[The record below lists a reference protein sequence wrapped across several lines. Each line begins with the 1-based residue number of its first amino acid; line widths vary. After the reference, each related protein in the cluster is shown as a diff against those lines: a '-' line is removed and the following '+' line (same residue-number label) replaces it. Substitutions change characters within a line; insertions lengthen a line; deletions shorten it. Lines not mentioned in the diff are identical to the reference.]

1 MKLMFNVCHQM
12 CVRQDMQTAVADST
26 NYLMAKF
33 TFETE
38 DWNNTTKTAVFKNGP
53 LVKNVILDANNEC
66 AVPAEVIDASYL
78 YVSVFGVK
86 DPGYRITTNF
96 AMVQIDKSGYLEGD
110 GAGEITPSQVEQLEG
125 AIAEKTSPNDFKTI
139 NGQNIVGSG
148 NLIIEGSGTEVVANP
163 EGTATDSLTKIQ
175 IGEEILDIPSGGTN
189 VEANPTATA
198 TAELSKI
205 KVGND
210 VYEIPEGTVVE
221 ANPQGTASTDLTK
234 LKVGTDLFNIPSG
247 DEVVANPTLAG
258 TEADLS
264 GIEVNGTKFKI
275 PSGGS
280 AIIDDSDISTT
291 KVFSSEKVNDLLTTE
306 SGNVLPTGMIS
317 GKAIKNWGAGTT
329 TYNDLQDNAQY
340 YTYPI
345 TEVEPNTEYSLYSN
359 TGSRFTG
366 AIVGLYNASGVA
378 ISFLSTASSLI
389 TTAETKYIRFSTK
402 SANVTQVR
410 KGNDE
415 KAKSENYGARYD
427 RYLADDT
434 VAYKMHYIYV
444 STTGSNVTGD
454 GSKGK
459 PYASVYFA
467 NNQITDN
474 SESNRYT
481 ILVNPGTYDMSAEIS
496 GVPTHEYEGIIAK
509 DYVYYESVDISRPDL
524 TTIYLDGSDGLSGA
538 DLTDENIIPKCIFHF
553 VGNKEDSSKKL
564 HTHVKGMTLESTNA
578 RYGLHGE
585 TAATVGQDVLH
596 ENIIVKFHGKPA
608 LTGITTS
615 NILGYGMVC
624 NDHIIFRNCK
634 FVVDGD
640 ESSKRTF
647 IAHDNNLKDA
657 NINKIGGVVTF
668 EHCDMLGLLNHLM
681 HTATS
686 LASVD
691 VPFVFRCIGCTN
703 VGTVNMETNWGK
715 YVETIATS

>member
-1 MKLMFNVCHQM
+1 MYLRFNVESQHLTRTDRSI
-12 CVRQDMQTAVADST
+12 VVARSE
-26 NYLMAKF
+26 NYLKAKF
-33 TFETE
+33 DFSP
-38 DWNNTTKTAVFKNGP
+38 DWDGVTKTGVFTNGGR
-53 LVKNVILDANNEC
+53 VYNVILDNDEC
-66 AVPAEVIDASYL
+66 FVPTEVIRKGCFT
-78 YVSVFGVK
+78 VSVFGG
-86 DPGYRITTNF
+86 DLITADVVTIR
-96 AMVQIDKSGYLEGD
+96 VEPSGYEIGGSPEPPTPEVYEQILGMFDKFRGGEDGQVLAKSSDDDLEF
-110 GAGEITPSQVEQLEG
+110 EWVEQG
-125 AIAEKTSPNDFKTI
+125 GGGGGTAPRWGNIAGTLSNQTDLQAALDAKENAADAFDGNYENLTNKPALFSGDYRDLTNKPELFSGDYNDLSNKPTLF
-139 NGQNIVGSG
+139 SG
-148 NLIIEGSGTEVVANP
+148 NYNDLTNKPDIPSVEADPTLSGTE
-163 EGTATDSLTKIQ
+163 
-175 IGEEILDIPSGGTN
+175 
-189 VEANPTATA
+189 
-198 TAELSKI
+198 
-205 KVGND
+205 
-210 VYEIPEGTVVE
+210 
-221 ANPQGTASTDLTK
+221 
-234 LKVGTDLFNIPSG
+234 
-247 DEVVANPTLAG
+247 PTL
-258 TEADLS
+258 E
-264 GIEVNGTKFKI
+264 GIEIDGERYKI
-275 PSGGS
+275 GG
-280 AIIDDSDISTT
+280 AIDDANISALTT
-291 KVFSSEKVNDLLTTE
+291 YSSEKIDDLLTTE

-317 GKAIKNWGAGTT
+317 GKAIKNWGAGST

-345 TEVEPNTEYSLYSN
+345 VEVEPNTEYSVYLN
-359 TGSRFTG
+359 TNYRFTG
-366 AIVGLYNASGVA
+366 VILGFYDADGVA
-378 ISFLSTASSLI
+378 ISFLGNGNSIIAPPN
-389 TTAETKYIRFSTK
+389 AKYIRFSTK

-415 KAKSENYGARYD
+415 KVKSENYGTRYD

-496 GVPTHEYEGIIAK
+496 GVPAHEYEGIIAK

-538 DLTDENIIPKCIFHF
+538 DLTDENLIPKCIFHF
-553 VGNKEDSSKKL
+553 VGNKEDSSKRL

-624 NDHIIFRNCK
+624 NDHITFRNCK

-647 IAHDNNLKDA
+647 IAHDNNLKDS

-668 EHCDMLGLLNHLM
+668 EYCDMLGLLNHLM

-691 VPFVFRCIGCTN
+691 VPFLFRCIGCTN
-703 VGTVNMETNWGK
+703 VGTVNIETNWGK
-715 YVETIATS
+715 YVETIATT